1 MLKITCNNR
10 VCGTSF
16 FFDEKKNPKATKVM
30 CPKCK
35 QIQPLQGGF
44 VDAPKDDEEDFNWL
58 KGNDKPAYSAPV
70 IPSSIELIDDM
81 LRDEP
86 SQENFFQKKQP
97 KKEQIPALSPTPQ
110 RVQRGISENEEAI
123 GWLVIHDEYTD
134 TYTFNLRKGINRIG
148 RDSDSTSLDV
158 NIRIKTKDQYMSRHH
173 CDIEVRWKTRKS
185 AHEYVL
191 SDKAYQ
197 GKKASSN
204 GTFLNAG
211 NRLSA
216 WDEILLKD
224 GDTIQVGRT
233 KLVLKLPSDVG
244 SSRDA
249 ENWVK
254 ETDYFKTIIQ

>member
-1 MLKITCNNR
+1 MLKITCINK
-10 VCGTSF
+10 VCQTGF

-35 QIQPLQGGF
+35 QVQPLQG
-44 VDAPKDDEEDFNWL
+44 VSAEPQKEAEENFDWL
-58 KGNDKPAYSAPV
+58 RGADNQNYSAPV
-70 IPSSIELIDDM
+70 MPSPIESFPEVNE
-81 LRDEP
+81 REP
-86 SQENFFQKKQP
+86 EEDFFQKKQP
-97 KKEQIPALSPTPQ
+97 KKEPAPAPPPTPQ
-110 RVQRGISENEEAI
+110 RVQRAISESEDSI

-134 TYTFNLRKGINRIG
+134 TSTFNLRKGINRIG
-148 RDSDSTSLDV
+148 RDSDSTALDV
-158 NIRIKTKDQYMSRHH
+158 NIRVRTKDQYMSRHH
-173 CDIEVRWKTRKS
+173 CDIEVRWKTGKN

-197 GKKASSN
+197 GKRASSN

-211 NRLSA
+211 NRISA

-224 GDTIQVGRT
+224 GDTVQVGRT
-233 KLVLKLPSDVG
+233 KMVLKLPSAVG

-249 ENWVK
+249 ESWVK